1 MNASPKTKLQM
12 IEKENFLLRLSLEK
26 VTLQADSLKA
36 EEKELRDKVNKTKEE
51 LKESVENLTNSEKV
65 NAKIEEEIQKYTREI
80 KEMEVVIKKNQENN
94 QTSINE
100 IISERELAKLDK
112 EKDCRKGKSFFKV
125 ENNQLVDVFM

>member
-112 EKDCRKGKSFFKV
+112 EKDCRIGKSFFKV